1 MIKSKDIL
9 IRIDEETKNKAIS
22 KAKSIGLSLSSW
34 VRTLII
40 KDLNS

>member
-9 IRIDEETKNKAIS
+9 IRINEDLKNKS
-22 KAKSIGLSLSSW
+22 KEKSKSLGLSLSSW

>member
-9 IRIDEETKNKAIS
+9 IRIDEELKNKS
-22 KAKSIGLSLSSW
+22 KEKSKSLGLSLSSW
-34 VRTLII
+34 IRTLII